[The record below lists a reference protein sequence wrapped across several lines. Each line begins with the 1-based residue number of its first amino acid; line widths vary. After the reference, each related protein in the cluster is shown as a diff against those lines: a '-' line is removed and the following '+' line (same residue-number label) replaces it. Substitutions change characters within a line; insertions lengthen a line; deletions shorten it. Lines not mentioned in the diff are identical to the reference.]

1 MAIRELTVTVTGWVG
16 APPKLYPGQ
25 GEHPVPFTQLRVG
38 HTVRELDRHTG
49 ELSDGATSWFTVK
62 SFRDLAVNV
71 ADCLRTG
78 DPVVVHGRLRVEEWA
93 DAEGRISRSAVVLA
107 DSIGPDLR
115 WGTTKFSRVARPT
128 APRSPEAED
137 AEVEAVLA
145 EHPPADLEATDVD
158 ELPTVPLATGS

>member
-16 APPKLYPGQ
+16 APPKLYPGTQ
-25 GEHPVPFTQLRVG
+25 AHPVPFTQLRVG
-38 HTVRELDRHTG
+38 HTARELDRQTG
-49 ELSDGATSWFTVK
+49 ELSDTATSWFTVK

-71 ADCLRTG
+71 AECLRKG

-93 DAEGRISRSAVVLA
+93 DAEGRVNRSAVVLA

-115 WGTTKFSRVARPT
+115 WGTTTFRRVAHPVT
-128 APRSPEAED
+128 PRSPESED

-145 EHPPADLEATDVD
+145 EHPAAELEPSEPD
-158 ELPTVPLATGS
+158 ELPALAFVAG